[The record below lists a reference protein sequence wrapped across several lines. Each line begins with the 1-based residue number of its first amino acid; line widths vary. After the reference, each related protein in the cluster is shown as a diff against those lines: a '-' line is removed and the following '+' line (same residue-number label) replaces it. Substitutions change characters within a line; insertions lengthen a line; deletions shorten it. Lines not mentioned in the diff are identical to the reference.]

1 MFTDRISNNQPV
13 TPFLF
18 TLNDKVKQS
27 QLQTNFYQDFCCQ
40 FYLMPSFLEKQKYIQ
55 STQKI
60 KMKYWKK

>member
-1 MFTDRISNNQPV
+1 MFTDRIPNNQPV

-40 FYLMPSFLEKQKYIQ
+40 FYLMPSFLEKQNIQ
-55 STQKI
+55 NI
-60 KMKYWKK
+60 KNIGNITFI